1 MLPAANVLQPLID
14 VLEAVIKFL
23 HDDAGFGWVMAIIGL
38 TFIVRLAV
46 LPLSLRGIRS
56 MRRMQVIAP
65 KAKELQQKYKDD
77 PQRFQR
83 ETMRLYKEEGVNP
96 FSSCLPFL
104 LQFPFFIAIYS
115 LLRGSGF
122 KDDVQASGDAG
133 SLLISSVVENPKGA
147 ELIVL
152 IVLFVVTTTAT
163 FLYTM
168 TMTPTANPSQRYLFM
183 ILPLAIV
190 PFIATAPAGLA
201 VYWIATN
208 VWSLGQQFV
217 VQQIMPAPP
226 PPTPEEIKAARPPP
240 PPPRKKKR
248 RRR

>member
-1 MLPAANVLQPLID
+1 
-14 VLEAVIKFL
+14 
-23 HDDAGFGWVMAIIGL
+23 
-38 TFIVRLAV
+38 
-46 LPLSLRGIRS
+46 

-190 PFIATAPAGLA
+190 PFIATAPAGPK
-201 VYWIATN
+201 WPIAPCPSPMRPT
-208 VWSLGQQFV
+208 SLRLGDFGTHIV
-217 VQQIMPAPP
+217 HKS
-226 PPTPEEIKAARPPP
+226 PTRRFRPC
-240 PPPRKKKR
+240 PRRAFDPISPSSRLK
-248 RRR
+248 